1 MFKKGAF
8 VAIFILLLLIPVN
21 VAAQDAACFSLSQGK
36 ADSSGAF
43 QAVLSSNISVSAFI
57 VDLDFDEDAV
67 TFTSASATDDSALLS
82 INLKGGG
89 KATVVF
95 LSESGVCG
103 ELLSFSFKSSG
114 KNSAVTLNF
123 REVIDPNCLRIS
135 ANASLTAYV
144 TAPASV
150 DDTRADSGFDSQV
163 TLQSE
168 STYASSAS
176 AENFSHTSTSTA
188 AKTVLS
194 LDVPPHSN
202 EENLSFW
209 FCFAGVVLIFGAITA
224 TAFALGRTS
233 DKNSN

>member
-1 MFKKGAF
+1 MFKKGVF
-8 VAIFILLLLIPVN
+8 VAIFILLLLVPVN
-21 VAAQDAACFSLSQGK
+21 ATAQDAACFSISQGK

-57 VDLDFDEDAV
+57 VDLDFDEDAL
-67 TFTSASATDDSALLS
+67 TFTSASAADDSALLS

-114 KNSAVTLNF
+114 KDSAVTLSF
-123 REVIDPNCLRIS
+123 REVIDPDCVRVS

-150 DDTRADSGFDSQV
+150 DNTRADCDLQV

-168 STYASSAS
+168 STYASSTL
-176 AENFSHTSTSTA
+176 AENTSHTSTSTA
-188 AKTVLS
+188 AKTVLY
-194 LDVPPHSN
+194 LDVPPHGN
-202 EENLSFW
+202 EESLSFW
-209 FCFAGVVLIFGAITA
+209 LCFGGVVLIFGAITA